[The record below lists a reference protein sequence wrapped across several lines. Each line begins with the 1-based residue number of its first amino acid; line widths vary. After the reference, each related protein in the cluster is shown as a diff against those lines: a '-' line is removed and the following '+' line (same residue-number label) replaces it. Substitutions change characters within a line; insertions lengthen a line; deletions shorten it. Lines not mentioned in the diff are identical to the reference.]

1 MQIRNSR
8 LNGDPTNVQWYK
20 DTSIGF
26 VFFALLFLVGTFTE
40 TVPVTGA
47 ETCAIDSQ
55 GHVVPTSTVTGAVTE
70 RDGAYYLIGPGKTS
84 TLIAHCTGGKLH
96 NCYGPVTQLHDMR
109 GAELQAELCRN
120 TAMRLVKSGKQ
131 IYRLHILDADERR
144 QYVRRMRFVDGAI
157 ATIGLA
163 LAFFF
168 YLEGKKAHRL
178 ASILPAVQEK

>member
-8 LNGDPTNVQWYK
+8 LNGYPTNVQWYK

-144 QYVRRMRFVDGAI
+144 QYVRRMRFMGSAI
-157 ATIGLA
+157 TTISLA